1 MAIKTY
7 KKGRATTISTNF
19 KSNEFDCKGNGCCE
33 ATKIDEQLLAYLQDI
48 RTHFNSPVNINS
60 AYRCETHNKNVGG
73 AKSSKHMAGCAADIK
88 VKNVEPAEV
97 AKYAESIGVLG
108 IGLYDTDK
116 DGHFVHIDTRTK
128 KFFWLGH
135 AQIPVETFGGKEP
148 AAAPVEKPK
157 ENSIK
162 LPKAAVGGNMRY
174 NENNKPLACMQ
185 TQSTCYK
192 GTRPMVVKGILWH
205 STGCNNPN
213 LKRYVQPDDKAI
225 DKEDWLDLLGV
236 NKNRNDWNH
245 TQQNAGLNAW
255 IGKLD
260 DGTIISVQTMPWNYR
275 PWGCGSGAKG
285 SCNSGWIQF
294 EICEDDLN
302 SKDYFEKAYNEACE
316 LTAYLCKL
324 YNIDPK
330 GTIRVGDT
338 DVPTILCHQDAYKL
352 GLGSNH
358 ADVTHWF
365 PKYDKS
371 MDSVREDVAKLM
383 GISAVEDGAEG
394 EMFRVRKSW
403 DNPKSQIGAYS
414 VFENAKRARDNATRE
429 YFVFNNKG
437 EIVYPILPTEE
448 ELNKALKDLK
458 IGDRILLKTDAKY
471 SSGAAIP
478 EQVFK
483 QTLYIREF
491 KTGGK
496 IGFSVTSPKGFVA
509 GTVYATDVEKY
520 IEEAPVEPEF
530 EKYLVKVVADVLN
543 VRAGADTKYKVTT
556 QIKKGQ
562 VYTIVGEK
570 NGWGRLKSGA
580 GWIHLDYVRK
590 I

>member
-19 KSNEFDCKGNGCCE
+19 KSNEFDCKGDGCCE

-116 DGHFVHIDTRTK
+116 DGHFVHIDTGTN

-135 AQIPVETFGGKEP
+135 AQTPVETFGGKEP
-148 AAAPVEKPK
+148 AAAPVETPK

-162 LPKAAVGGNMRY
+162 LPNAAAVGDMRY

-192 GTRPMVVKGILWH
+192 STKPMTVKGILWH

-260 DGTIISVQTMPWNYR
+260 DDTVISVQTMPWNYR

-285 SCNSGWIQF
+285 SCNNGWIQF
-294 EICEDDLN
+294 EICEGDLDD
-302 SKDYFEKAYNEACE
+302 KEYFAEAYAEACQ

-324 YNIDPK
+324 YNIDPH
-330 GTIRVGDT
+330 GTVSVSGVE
-338 DVPTILCHQDAYKL
+338 VPTILCHYDAHKL

-358 ADVTHWF
+358 GDVDHWF
-365 PKYDKS
+365 PKHGKS
-371 MDSVREDVAKLM
+371 MAAVRQDVANLM
-383 GISAVEDGAEG
+383 GIVMPKDKEEIKLY
-394 EMFRVRKSW
+394 RVRRSW
-403 DNPKSQIGAYS
+403 EDAKSQIGAYAIL
-414 VFENAKRARDNATRE
+414 ENAISAVDKTKG
-429 YFVFNNKG
+429 YFVFDSEG
-437 EIVYPILPTEE
+437 QIVYPVLPSKE
-448 ELNKALKDLK
+448 ALDAALSNLK
-458 IGDRILLKTDAKY
+458 IGDRILLKPEAKF
-471 SSGAAIP
+471 SSGASIP
-478 EQVFK
+478 EYIFK
-483 QTLYIREF
+483 QTLYIRDLRN
-491 KTGGK
+491 GGK
-496 IGFSVTSPKGFVA
+496 IGFAMGSPKATVA
-509 GTVYATDVEKY
+509 GTVYATDVIKH
-520 IEEAPVEPEF
+520 EEDDIASTPDFEP
-530 EKYLVKVVADVLN
+530 YLVKIAASVLN
-543 VRAGADTKYKVTT
+543 VRAGASEKYRITT
-556 QIKKGQ
+556 QLRKNQI
-562 VYTIVGEK
+562 YTIIGEK
-570 NGWGRLKSGA
+570 DGWGKLKSGA
-580 GWIHLDYVRK
+580 GWICLDYTRK
-590 I
+590 L